1 MIDTLYRP
9 LRVRRKPVPV
19 TTVQGDGG
27 MTTNLTGIIVIGVV
41 IWFLYALSQKPGGK
55 RKKKDGRG
63 RPRKDRDEADEEDEE
78 DEEDYEPPARKKKKV
93 KKPVPRR
100 TRHIERYR
108 EDSVPMELRADF
120 ERKI

>member
-63 RPRKDRDEADEEDEE
+63 RPRKDDEEDEE

-93 KKPVPRR
+93 KKPVTRR